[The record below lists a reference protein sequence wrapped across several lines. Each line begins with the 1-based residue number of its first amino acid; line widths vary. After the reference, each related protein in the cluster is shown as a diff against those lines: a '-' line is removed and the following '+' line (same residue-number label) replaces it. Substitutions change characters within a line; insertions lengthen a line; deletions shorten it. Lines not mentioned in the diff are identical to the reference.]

1 MVLVNNKYNSETS
14 RNGYLIKMFQGELPH
29 KPFFIEIDNQGWVI
43 IGPNKKTVAMY
54 VEGELEVLV

>member
-29 KPFFIEIDNQGWVI
+29 KPFFIEIDNQG
-43 IGPNKKTVAMY
+43 
-54 VEGELEVLV
+54 